1 MGAWNPKE
9 FKDVCLQSGL
19 SRALVYAE
27 SLVVKNWAAIYHK
40 ENIGKRLNKLR
51 ATGLRSSP
59 EQILQYEKEIT
70 FELDALMATLN
81 SMWDILA
88 QLLNEYFV
96 QIDSSEVSFS
106 KFSNPKECCYRLI
119 PSEIQPILQSIRGNT
134 LYRTIKA
141 YTNVSK
147 HRYLPLGESYM
158 NVSAMPR
165 EVSYTTPEFEYKN
178 GERQRLAID
187 KAFKCLEFVIKS
199 VDQIGA
205 KIHELMK

>member
-19 SRALVYAE
+19 SRALVYVE
-27 SLVVKNWAAIYHK
+27 SLIVKKWAAIHHK
-40 ENIGKRLNKLR
+40 ENIEKRLNELKE
-51 ATGLRSSP
+51 TGLRSSP
-59 EQILQYEKEIT
+59 EQMLQYEKEIT

-81 SMWDILA
+81 SVWDILA
-88 QLLNEYFV
+88 QLINECFV
-96 QIDSSEVSFS
+96 KTDSSEVSFS

-119 PSEIQPILQSIRGNT
+119 PSEIQPILKSIRGNT

-141 YTNVSK
+141 FANVSK
-147 HRYLPLGESYM
+147 HRYLPSGEIYM
-158 NVSAMPR
+158 DVGAKPR
-165 EVSYTTPEFEYKN
+165 KVSYVTPEFEYKK
-178 GERQRLAID
+178 GEWQRLAID

-205 KIHELMK
+205 KIHELVK